1 MEEDNLEKATTINMD
16 MISTIP
22 DSLLCY
28 ILSFLP
34 TRDSVATSIL
44 SRRWRH
50 LWKELQVLDLDDGP
64 FCTPERSAEEMDEC
78 FIAFINAA
86 LSRFPHIKKFR
97 LSCEVLC
104 EDDFR
109 SYINDVTGPYLQELF
124 VSQMY
129 SLENYGV
136 PCGIFTCPSLVSL
149 CLKGYIFIEDEDLQ
163 SVHLPSLKNLE
174 LDVKYVNA
182 DKILGCCPVLE
193 TLKLTLDRVEF
204 PTIRMPISTLKRLT
218 FQDDY
223 HGEVVEHLEIETPSL
238 EYLHV
243 SLWGR
248 YLRFSVTDFSNMVE
262 AHLDIWSHQEDEHIG
277 WIPELLKAVCK
288 TKLLRLGSSITGSLL
303 CAPPIDFPKFGCLLH
318 LQLRFGSFKSRFLLD
333 LLHCCHKLQVLII
346 QNELH
351 GHGPPLNQKSMLQ
364 PTSVPN
370 CVTSHLNTFEFGGYE
385 DSLEEHAFVAYI
397 LQNGLVLVRMM
408 IHTYTSYVL
417 ENLKLAVHRG
427 FPVEDIDKPF
437 IHMPHSLK
445 SLTFKENHCH
455 PALLRFNDIE
465 HLEIDTPFLE
475 YLNINLCTS

>member
-288 TKLLRLGSSITGSLL
+288 TKLLRYDFQPYSLFVICLYPLSIVVPS
-303 CAPPIDFPKFGCLLH
+303 C
-318 LQLRFGSFKSRFLLD
+318 
-333 LLHCCHKLQVLII
+333 

-408 IHTYTSYVL
+408 IHTYTSYG
-417 ENLKLAVHRG
+417 EKIKDH
-427 FPVEDIDKPF
+427 I
-437 IHMPHSLK
+437 
-445 SLTFKENHCH
+445 FKELSIVPRGSNKCQ
-455 PALLRFNDIE
+455 LTVD
-465 HLEIDTPFLE
+465 
-475 YLNINLCTS
+475 